1 VTAKMTRDVESEN
14 VGWLPHSGISFLAP
28 SGPKEVTGGRSVGLG
43 VVVARL
49 GWLSLKRSLSSL
61 YGHISSGQSP
71 RTGPFAPHKQQC
83 FKHKKVANSKQ
94 TKTGKKMPPSAY

>member
-49 GWLSLKRSLSSL
+49 GWFFLEALLVVTVRPHLLRAKPEDGPLRSS
-61 YGHISSGQSP
+61 
-71 RTGPFAPHKQQC
+71 
-83 FKHKKVANSKQ
+83 
-94 TKTGKKMPPSAY
+94 